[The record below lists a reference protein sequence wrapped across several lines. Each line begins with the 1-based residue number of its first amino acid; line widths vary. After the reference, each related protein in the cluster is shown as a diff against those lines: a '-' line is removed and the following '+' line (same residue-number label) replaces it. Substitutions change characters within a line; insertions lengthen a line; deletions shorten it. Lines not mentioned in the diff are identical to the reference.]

1 MKPQHKI
8 AEVFHRFAPDLIQQG
23 RLCADQIKAIN
34 LISVC
39 KTAALGGHREVCDM
53 CSYTRIHYNSCGN
66 RHCPS
71 CQGVNKERWILERT
85 YDLLPVKYFH
95 CVFTLPAQLRSL
107 TIFNKK
113 TIYELLFQ
121 SVKDTLL
128 TFGYDPRQ
136 KIEGKIGGISILHT
150 WNQKMQY
157 HPHLH
162 VIVPNGG
169 ITPDGKWITSRGKDN
184 FLFHVKAMSKVFR
197 GKFLGQLKTLVRTS
211 QIKLPSELNSVDVS
225 SAVSDL
231 INQLYKT
238 KWVVYA
244 KQAFAGPEQVLEYL
258 ARYTHKICIS
268 NYRII
273 KITDSQVTFRY
284 LDRKA
289 RKSRLKTVDGE
300 KFVMQFAQHILPKG
314 FTKIRHF
321 GFLAP
326 RCKTKAITLIRNQ
339 LKVDSAPEKPD
350 NRLTA
355 RQVMMTTTGKDPY
368 KCPCC
373 KTGNLVITKFLQ
385 PIRGSPINR
394 VYRIVSKERI
404 VNLEL

>member
-23 RLCADQIKAIN
+23 RLSIDQIKAIN

-39 KTAALGGHREVCDM
+39 KTAALGGHREACDN

-95 CVFTLPAQLRSL
+95 CVFTLPCELRRVAQY
-107 TIFNKK
+107 NKK
-113 TIYELLFQ
+113 VVYELLFK

-128 TFGYDPRQ
+128 AFGYDPRQ

-169 ITPDGKWITSRGKDN
+169 ITTDGKWITSRGKNN
-184 FLFHVKAMSKVFR
+184 FLFHVKALSAVFK
-197 GKFLGQLKTLVRTS
+197 GKFLALFKEMVRHGQIR
-211 QIKLPSELNSVDVS
+211 LPPNLNGSYVPLAAS
-225 SAVSDL
+225 GL
-231 INQLYKT
+231 IDQLYKT
-238 KWVVYA
+238 NWVVYA

-268 NYRII
+268 NYRIV
-273 KITDSQVTFRY
+273 KITDTQVTFRY

-289 RKSRLKTVDGE
+289 KKSRLKTVDGE
-300 KFVMQFAQHILPKG
+300 KFVMQFTQHILPKG

-326 RCKTKAITLIRNQ
+326 RCKTEAIATIRVQ
-339 LKVDSAPEKPD
+339 LKVSDPPKKPEA
-350 NRLTA
+350 RMTA
-355 RQVMMTTTGKDPY
+355 REIMIATMGKDPY

-373 KTGNLVITKFLQ
+373 KTGNLVITQFLQ
-385 PIRGSPINR
+385 PIRGSPIRR

-404 VNLEL
+404 VKLEL

>member
-1 MKPQHKI
+1 MKPRLKI
-8 AEVFHRFAPDLIQQG
+8 AEVFQRFAPELIRKG
-23 RLCADQIKAIN
+23 RLSADQIKAIN

-39 KTAALGGHREVCDM
+39 KTAALGGHKESCDS
-53 CSYTRIHYNSCGN
+53 CSYTRVHYNSCGN

-95 CVFTLPAQLRSL
+95 CVFTLPAHIRSL
-107 TIFNKK
+107 TQYNKK
-113 TIYELLFQ
+113 VIYDLLFKV
-121 SVKDTLL
+121 VKDTLL

-136 KIEGKIGGISILHT
+136 KIEGKIGGIAILHT
-150 WNQKMQY
+150 WNQRMEF

-169 ITPDGKWITSRGKDN
+169 VTSKGKWVTSRGKNN
-184 FLFHVKAMSKVFR
+184 FLFHVKALSAVFK
-197 GKFLGQLKTLVRTS
+197 GKFLDGLKALHQHNQIRLPPDLNTS
-211 QIKLPSELNSVDVS
+211 VVPSV
-225 SAVSDL
+225 AARL
-231 INQLYKT
+231 IDQLYKSN
-238 KWVVYA
+238 WVVYA

-268 NYRII
+268 NYRIFN
-273 KITDSQVTFRY
+273 ITDTHVTFRY

-289 RKSRLKTVDGE
+289 KKSKIKTVTGE
-300 KFVMQFAQHILPKG
+300 QFVMLFAQHVLPKG

-326 RCKTKAITLIRNQ
+326 RCKTKSIALIRSL

-355 RQVMMTTTGKDPY
+355 RQVMMSTTGKDPY

-385 PIRGSPINR
+385 PIRGSPIKK

-404 VNLEL
+404 VNLQP

>member
-1 MKPQHKI
+1 MKPQYKI

-23 RLCADQIKAIN
+23 RLSADQIKAIN

-39 KTAALGGHREVCDM
+39 KTAALGGHREACDN

-95 CVFTLPAQLRSL
+95 CVFTLPAQLRTL

-113 TIYELLFQ
+113 TIYELLFK

-128 TFGYDPRQ
+128 TFGFDPRQ

-150 WNQKMQY
+150 WNQQMEF

-169 ITPDGKWITSRGKDN
+169 ITPDGEWVTSRGKDN
-184 FLFHVKAMSKVFR
+184 FLFHVKALSDVFK
-197 GKFLGQLKTLVRTS
+197 GKFLDVLKGLFQNE
-211 QIKLPSELNSVDVS
+211 QITIPPNFNGSDVPSAASN
-225 SAVSDL
+225 L
-231 INQLYKT
+231 IDQLYKT

-244 KQAFAGPEQVLEYL
+244 KQAFHGPMQVLEYL

-268 NYRII
+268 NYRIS
-273 KITDSQVTFRY
+273 KITDTHVTFRY
-284 LDRKA
+284 LDRKN
-289 RKSRLKTVDGE
+289 KTSKVRTVRGDQ
-300 KFVMQFAQHILPKG
+300 FVLLFAQHVLPKG

-326 RCKTKAITLIRNQ
+326 RCKTKAIALIRSQ
-339 LKVDSAPEKPD
+339 LKVDSFPEKPD
-350 NRLTA
+350 KRLSA
-355 RQVMMTTTGKDPY
+355 RQVMMTTSGKDPY

-373 KTGNLVITKFLQ
+373 KTGNLLITQFLQ
-385 PIRGSPINR
+385 PIRGSPIKKI
-394 VYRIVSKERI
+394 YRIVPKDRI
-404 VNLEL
+404 VILEL